1 MTLEKAIKILD
12 NLAEGIHPETLALLP
27 ANDACNTRSAIRALQ
42 IAIEHLKSHQHS
54 AQKVTLPNI
63 EENQWYNNADGSF
76 SSDNLSE
83 EMSELDIHS
92 FFTDESMF
100 EYLQEFK
107 DSEFNPTVAR
117 LGKCLVGTQAKS
129 VYKHVKGFSFYG
141 ILSGLTTYNQIKSTI
156 SNFFEKYNNRIEEEY
171 THSNKPWEEIDFFE
185 QETFNTLNFSTVEQL
200 QHSIFNFPLQRDFT
214 NITSESL
221 LVARKVFP
229 RAYEPWE
236 QEENDLLLKT
246 LRYTNDLDVLAK
258 IFQRGQGA
266 IRSQGQKLLYQIA
279 HVAQVSKASN

>member
-12 NLAEGIHPETLALLP
+12 NLAEGIHPETLVSLP
-27 ANDACNTRSAIRALQ
+27 ANDACNTRNAIRALQ
-42 IAIEHLKSHQHS
+42 IAIEHLKAYQQFG
-54 AQKVTLPNI
+54 QKITIPNL
-63 EENQWYNNADGSF
+63 EENQWYNHSDGSF
-76 SSDNLSE
+76 SSDNASD
-83 EMSELDIHS
+83 EMSELDIYS
-92 FFTDESMF
+92 FFMDENMF

-141 ILSGLTTYNQIKSTI
+141 ILSGLTTYNKIKPII
-156 SNFFEKYNNRIEEEY
+156 SDFFEKYNNRIEEEY
-171 THSNKPWEEIDFFE
+171 THSNKLWEEIDFFE
-185 QETFNTLNFSTVEQL
+185 QEVFNTLHFSTVEKL
-200 QHSIFNFPLQRDFT
+200 TYSISNFPLQKDFT

-221 LVARKVFP
+221 IVARKVFP

-258 IFQRGQGA
+258 IFQRAQGA

-279 HVAQVSKASN
+279 QVGQVNKASS

>member
-12 NLAEGIHPETLALLP
+12 NLAEGIHPETLVSLP
-27 ANDACNTRSAIRALQ
+27 AEDACNTRSAIRALQ
-42 IAIEHLKSHQHS
+42 IAIEHLKAHQQPINS
-54 AQKVTLPNI
+54 LSINSNI
-63 EENQWYNNADGSF
+63 EENQWNNNGSF
-76 SSDNLSE
+76 LSDNPSE

-92 FFTDESMF
+92 FFTDENMF

-129 VYKHVKGFSFYG
+129 VYKYVKNFSFYG
-141 ILSGLTTYNQIKSTI
+141 ILGGLTTYNNIKPII
-156 SNFFEKYNNRIEEEY
+156 SDFFEKYNNRIEEEY

-200 QHSIFNFPLQRDFT
+200 QYSISNFPLQRDFS

-221 LVARKVFP
+221 IIARKVFP
-229 RAYEPWE
+229 RAYEPWV

-246 LRYTNDLDVLAK
+246 LRYSNDLDVLSK

-279 HVAQVSKASN
+279 QVAQVSKASH